1 MKIVKMISTKLR
13 TGQEVADLFNVKV
26 QAVRDLIKDMKCKQK
41 YFINKRKVE
50 IRKVLHEVAIAGA
63 V

>member
-1 MKIVKMISTKLR
+1 M
-13 TGQEVADLFNVKV
+13 ADLFNVKV